1 MHILVSNDDGYHAPG
16 IQVLTQALRKIAK
29 VSVVAPLRDLSG
41 CSQSL
46 TLERPMRKRTF
57 KIESSDAGTA
67 NEVIAIDGT
76 PTDCVHL
83 AMTGLLDSTP
93 DIVIS
98 GINHGANM
106 GDDVLYSGT
115 VAAAME
121 GRYARKAS
129 IAVSIPVF
137 KPKYFE
143 TAAKVIAD
151 LVEHID
157 NFPIHHETVLNINV
171 PDIPYEQL
179 KGIKVT
185 RLGKRARPKEL
196 VKEIDPRG
204 HEVYWIGPP
213 GEGVDAGEGTDFSAV
228 KNGFVSVTPLQ
239 INLTKNEEL
248 QPLDSFF
255 SKGLA
260 FAEDSVLAKQSGE
273 GQE

>member
-57 KIESSDAGTA
+57 DAGTPD
-67 NEVIAIDGT
+67 EVIAIDGT

-83 AMTGLLDSTP
+83 SMTGFLDSIP

-98 GINHGANM
+98 GINAGANM

-121 GRYARKAS
+121 GRFANKAS

-137 KPKYFE
+137 KPKHFE

-151 LVEHID
+151 MVADID
-157 NFPIHHETVLNINV
+157 SFPVHHETVLNINV
-171 PDIPYEQL
+171 PDIPYEEL
-179 KGIKVT
+179 KGIMVT
-185 RLGKRARPKEL
+185 RLGKRAKPKKL
-196 VKEIDPRG
+196 VTEVDPRG

-213 GEGVDAGEGTDFSAV
+213 GEEFDAGEGTDFYAI
-228 KNGFVSVTPLQ
+228 NQGYVSVTPLQ
-239 INLTKNEEL
+239 IDLTKHEEL
-248 QPLDSFF
+248 TPLNNFF
-255 SKGLA
+255 SNKR
-260 FAEDSVLAKQSGE
+260 VYKKQRGN
-273 GQE
+273 QELI

>member
-57 KIESSDAGTA
+57 HFESAETGTSETVTSE
-67 NEVIAIDGT
+67 EVIAIDGT

-83 AMTGLLDSTP
+83 AMTGLLDSIP

-98 GINHGANM
+98 GINAGANM

-121 GRYARKAS
+121 GRFASKAS

-151 LVEHID
+151 LIADID
-157 NFPIHHETVLNINV
+157 SFPIHHETVLNINV
-171 PDIPYEQL
+171 PDLPYEEI

-185 RLGKRARPKEL
+185 RLGKRAKPKKM
-196 VKEIDPRG
+196 VTEIDPRG
-204 HEVYWIGPP
+204 HEVFWIGPP
-213 GEGVDAGEGTDFSAV
+213 GEEFDAGEGTDFYAL
-228 KNGFVSVTPLQ
+228 NEGYVSVTPLQ
-239 INLTKNEEL
+239 INLTKQEEL
-248 QPLDSFF
+248 QPLQQY
-255 SKGLA
+255 
-260 FAEDSVLAKQSGE
+260 FAANNLGC
-273 GQE
+273 QEKK

>member
-57 KIESSDAGTA
+57 EAGTP
-67 NEVIAIDGT
+67 EEIIAIDGT

-83 AMTGLLDSTP
+83 GMTGLLDSIP

-98 GINHGANM
+98 GINAGANM

-121 GRYARKAS
+121 GRFANKAS

-137 KPKYFE
+137 KPKHFE
-143 TAAKVIAD
+143 TAARVIAD
-151 LVEHID
+151 LVEDID

-171 PDIPYEQL
+171 PDLPYDEI
-179 KGIKVT
+179 KGIKIT
-185 RLGKRARPKEL
+185 RLGKRAKPKKL
-196 VKEIDPRG
+196 VAEVDPRG
-204 HEVYWIGPP
+204 HDVFWIGPP
-213 GEGVDAGEGTDFSAV
+213 GEELDASEGTDFHAIN
-228 KNGFVSVTPLQ
+228 KGYVSVTPLQ
-239 INLTKNEEL
+239 IDLTKQEEL
-248 QPLDSFF
+248 QPLQQFF
-255 SKGLA
+255 ADKNQGC
-260 FAEDSVLAKQSGE
+260 
-273 GQE
+273 QEKV